1 MPSVLDNGVR
11 SPRKL
16 LASVVRKLVL
26 AMKRG

>member
-1 MPSVLDNGVR
+1 MPSILDKGIR

-26 AMKRG
+26 AMKRD